1 MYKAQ
6 TVARETANK
15 KLKAERHQKRMTA
28 QCGKTVQVPRGTE
41 RNARRYEKQMDYSDL
56 I

>member
-6 TVARETANK
+6 TAAHQTANK
-15 KLKAERHQKRMTA
+15 RLKAERHQKRMTA

-41 RNARRYEKQMDYSDL
+41 RNARRYEKQMDYPGL